1 MSEERKGRVNAVQHV
16 LRFYARRAQEAWG
29 GSWNVANAWQL
40 LLALLLLSG
49 GAWLAG
55 VRPHYP
61 DIPYSQPIG
70 MGLFMSTAWFAVFL
84 VQFMAAPPRLARLD
98 AEVPMLERQS
108 TALSVTP
115 IRALSTPE
123 PTPPVLV
130 PPDLPL
136 LDRPLLAQPLLD
148 LSSLDA
154 LPSNPPPADLPLID
168 RPLLL
173 PPLLDLSSLDSL
185 PSNPPPSDLPPLDQP
200 LLVQPLLDLSSLDSL
215 PSNPPPSDLPPLDQ
229 PLLVQPLLDLSSLDA
244 LPSNPPP
251 ADLPLIDGSLLL
263 PPMLDLSSL
272 GALPSNPPPSDL
284 PRLDGPLLLP
294 PLLDLSSLDALPSN
308 PPPSD
313 LPRLDGPLL
322 LPPMLDLSS
331 LDALPSNPPS
341 SDLPLLDGPLLLPPM
356 LDLSS
361 LDLAQSDL
369 RSPGLPPSNIPSRD
383 FSVAGRPLRHRLLRG
398 RPLVDPPPPDLQ
410 SEPRAP
416 AAPPVQAPTRPV
428 RSTIDVRLHDQI
440 YETTAVD
447 ATGDRLPASRA
458 YRARVSNHS
467 DQTVH
472 RCQLFFCN
480 PMNIQVVSGPFDL
493 APGEHRD
500 LPALRVI
507 DEADEP
513 RALLYFLDAE
523 TWHVAQGQA
532 AWLPEPGPF
541 KIKVLSANAPPSALE
556 VKLVHDAQM
565 PFAWTLVEATKS
577 DKAPRAGR
585 MPSVWASSDSVA
597 EPSLGD

>member
-1 MSEERKGRVNAVQHV
+1 VQGVSEERKGRVNGVQHV

-98 AEVPMLERQS
+98 AEVPMLKRQS

-123 PTPPVLV
+123 PTPPVLP

-148 LSSLDA
+148 LSSLDV
-154 LPSNPPPADLPLID
+154 P
-168 RPLLL
+168 
-173 PPLLDLSSLDSL
+173 
-185 PSNPPPSDLPPLDQP
+185 
-200 LLVQPLLDLSSLDSL
+200 

-251 ADLPLIDGSLLL
+251 SDLPL
-263 PPMLDLSSL
+263 
-272 GALPSNPPPSDL
+272 
-284 PRLDGPLLLP
+284 LDGPLLLP

-313 LPRLDGPLL
+313 LPLIDRPLL
-322 LPPMLDLSS
+322 LPPMLE
-331 LDALPSNPPS
+331 
-341 SDLPLLDGPLLLPPM
+341 
-356 LDLSS
+356 LSS
-361 LDLAQSDL
+361 LDLAQADL
-369 RSPGLPPSNIPSRD
+369 RSAGHPPSNIPSRD
-383 FSVAGRPLRHRLLRG
+383 FSLAGRPLRHRLLRG
-398 RPLVDPPPPDLQ
+398 RTLVDPPPPGLQ
-410 SEPRAP
+410 SESRAP

-428 RSTIDVRLHDQI
+428 LSTIDVRLHDQI

-447 ATGDRLPASRA
+447 STGDRLPASRA

-532 AWLPEPGPF
+532 AWLPEPGLF
-541 KIKVLSANAPPSALE
+541 KMKVLSANAPPSALE

-597 EPSLGD
+597 EPSFGD